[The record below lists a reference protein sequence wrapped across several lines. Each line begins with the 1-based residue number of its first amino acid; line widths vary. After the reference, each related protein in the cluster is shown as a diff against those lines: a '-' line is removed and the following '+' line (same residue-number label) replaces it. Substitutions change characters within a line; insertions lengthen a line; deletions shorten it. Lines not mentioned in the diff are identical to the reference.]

1 MNNSALRRRQELL
14 EQGRQMSG
22 RQVEMPGR
30 NEGEMYQP
38 TPARWKL
45 RLFLAALLFAGFVF
59 MDQSKM
65 KLFQVDSKV
74 LETSISQNI
83 DTESVM
89 KFIDKAKNLF

>member
-22 RQVEMPGR
+22 RQAGMTVQ
-30 NEGEMYQP
+30 NEGDPYQP
-38 TPARWKL
+38 APAKWKL
-45 RLFLAALLFAGFVF
+45 RLALAVLLFAGFIF
-59 MDQSKM
+59 MDQSGA
-65 KLFQVDSKV
+65 KLFQMDSKT

-89 KFIDKAKNLF
+89 KLIDKAKNLF